1 MTSGTEST
9 NYYEILEIAADA
21 PSHEVHKAYQ
31 RAKSTYSD
39 GNPAL
44 YSMFSEDEA
53 RELLRLV
60 EEAYSVL
67 GNNSTRRGYDEALAR
82 GENPTQSHAPNLLQ
96 VQLPDLELKS
106 EIKKMPA
113 PEIIHTTNSAST
125 PSASSASSGTL
136 AAGSGKTLLSTYK
149 IDETFEKELAG
160 TSDFD
165 GQMLQRTRLYKNVS
179 IDKMS
184 DSTRI
189 SRSYLMAVETN
200 NYAALPAAVFVR
212 GFVVQMAR
220 ILGLDENKTAA
231 SYMKRFKAGGG
242 K

>member
-1 MTSGTEST
+1 MTSDTATT
-9 NYYEILEIAADA
+9 NYYEILEVSSTA

-44 YSMFSEDEA
+44 YSMFSEEEA

-60 EEAYSVL
+60 EEAYSIL
-67 GNNSTRRGYDEALAR
+67 GNSTSRRTYDEALAR
-82 GENPTQSHAPNLLQ
+82 GENPVKPAMDLLS
-96 VQLPDLELKS
+96 VPLPDLELKETS
-106 EIKKMPA
+106 KMQAPTPA
-113 PEIIHTTNSAST
+113 PVSVTTSAPT
-125 PSASSASSGTL
+125 PTSAPLPLGT
-136 AAGSGKTLLSTYK
+136 GKTPLSTFK
-149 IDETFEKELAG
+149 IDDTFEKELAG
-160 TSDFD
+160 TSEFD

-184 DSTRI
+184 ESTRI

-220 ILGLDENKTAA
+220 LLGLDENKTAT

>member
-1 MTSGTEST
+1 MSSGEST
-9 NYYEILEIAADA
+9 NYYEILEIKIDA

-31 RAKSTYSD
+31 RAKTTYSD

-44 YSMFSEDEA
+44 YTMFTEDEA

-67 GNNSTRRGYDEALAR
+67 GNSTTRRNYDEALAR
-82 GENPTQSHAPNLLQ
+82 GENPTQAPAPDLLNAK
-96 VQLPDLELKS
+96 LPDLELKS
-106 EIKKMPA
+106 ETKKMSTTA
-113 PEIIHTTNSAST
+113 PEMVHTTSST
-125 PSASSASSGTL
+125 SPSASSAN
-136 AAGSGKTLLSTYK
+136 APPPPGSGRTQLSTFK

-165 GQMLQRTRLYKNVS
+165 GQMLQRTRLYKNIS

-184 DSTRI
+184 ESTRI

-200 NYAALPAAVFVR
+200 NYANLPAAVFVR

-220 ILGLDENKTAA
+220 LLGLDENKTAA